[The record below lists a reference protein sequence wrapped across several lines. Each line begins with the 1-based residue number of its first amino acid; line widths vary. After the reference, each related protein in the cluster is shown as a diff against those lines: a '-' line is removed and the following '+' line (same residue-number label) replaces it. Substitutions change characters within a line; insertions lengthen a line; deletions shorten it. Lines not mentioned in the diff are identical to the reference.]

1 MAPKLPPKK
10 YKQEKEKDKEKEKE
24 KEKEK
29 KKIKKSNKVGSQLN
43 PHCSK
48 CPHNP
53 QQSLTPKDSRK
64 LQKQSNYSKLYK
76 IT

>member
-1 MAPKLPPKK
+1 MAPKLPPKE
-10 YKQEKEKDKEKEKE
+10 YKKEKGKEEKG
-24 KEKEK
+24 KNKT
-29 KKIKKSNKVGSQLN
+29 KKSNKVGSQLN

-48 CPHNP
+48 CPHRP

>member
-1 MAPKLPPKK
+1 MPPKLPPKK
-10 YKQEKEKDKEKEKE
+10 YKEEEKEEKGK
-24 KEKEK
+24 K
-29 KKIKKSNKVGSQLN
+29 KKIKSNKVDVKSNQY
-43 PHCSK
+43 CSN
-48 CPHNP
+48 CPHRP

>member
-10 YKQEKEKDKEKEKE
+10 YKEEKG
-24 KEKEK
+24 KEK
-29 KKIKKSNKVGSQLN
+29 KNKSNKSNKVGHQLN
-43 PHCSK
+43 PQCSS
-48 CPHNP
+48 CPHKP